1 MGKEIITE
9 NDIKNKI
16 KKGLYKEDG
25 TVIRDNKNGQIVKI
39 LKNNYCDS
47 IIPTTLIQ
55 INNNIIYE
63 ADINKII
70 NTILEMKNNETFDN
84 LEEKYG
90 ILLDSLE
97 YYQTHNDR
105 LNELNKNSL
114 EFSKIFQS
122 KIEKYFDEIKP
133 DDFISDLNNNKM
145 LNSTDLYINI
155 LFIYLLSTFWLHK
168 ENQVSKDKIIVRKI
182 EQLEGKIQNL
192 FEQILTSS
200 HINHEN
206 INIINLNDSLYAF
219 YLLDNNYDIYEIEKF
234 LKYDRRFKSIISL
247 YAFVKKHHIQNTYDD
262 NNYNNEIKYIN
273 INISNNPI
281 NNKKNLA
288 SSLYKLLEKI
298 QLLKNVR
305 QEIIESGIIM
315 DDNID
320 ILKLNP

>member
-70 NTILEMKNNETFDN
+70 NTILEIKNNETFDN

-122 KIEKYFDEIKP
+122 KIEKYFDEIKSN
-133 DDFISDLNNNKM
+133 DFISDSNNNKI

-168 ENQVSKDKIIVRKI
+168 ENQVSKDNIIVRKI
-182 EQLEGKIQNL
+182 EQLEKKIQNL

-206 INIINLNDSLYAF
+206 KNIINLNDSLYAF

-273 INISNNPI
+273 INISNNQI

-305 QEIIESGIIM
+305 QEIIESGII

-320 ILKLNP
+320 ILRLNP